1 MKKFRAL
8 FFDLDDT
15 LCDWQSARVH
25 GIDAAYRMIVPHY
38 PQVAAAVWREHFDS
52 ISTEMFGEWAKFT
65 RPSSEL
71 RLERT
76 RRIFARLGI
85 NGQQVLADS
94 ATDAFFAHA
103 IEHLRL
109 FDEVN
114 QVLLALRPNFI
125 LGIITNT
132 LADVQRVK
140 IHKLGLDEKIHHVLI
155 ASEVGVSKPSPEI
168 FHRALELVKVDAGE
182 FLFVGNSL
190 EDDVA
195 GAKAA
200 GVSVAWLNRLGASAP
215 DKIQPDFTI
224 HSLHDLLPIA
234 LRA

>member
-1 MKKFRAL
+1 MKKFKAI

-15 LCDWQSARVH
+15 LCDWQGAKLY
-25 GIDAAYRMIVPHY
+25 GLKAAHTMVAMHHPEFTFDIWKKEFD
-38 PQVAAAVWREHFDS
+38 QVS
-52 ISTEMFGEWAKFT
+52 IQMFSEWSKFT

-85 NGQQVLADS
+85 NGQETLADS
-94 ATDAFFAHA
+94 ATDTFFAHA
-103 IEHLRL
+103 IENLQL
-109 FDEVN
+109 FDDVN
-114 QVLLALRPNFI
+114 DVLSRLHPNFV

-132 LADVQRVK
+132 LADVQRIK

-168 FHRALELVKVDAGE
+168 FHRALELAKVDAEE

-195 GAKAA
+195 GARAA
-200 GVSVAWLNRLGASAP
+200 GVPVAWLNRPGASLP
-215 DKIQPDFTI
+215 DGIQPTFVMHT
-224 HSLHDLLPIA
+224 LRDLLPITVQA
-234 LRA
+234 